1 MIRQLTVNYPA
12 TESSLYRR
20 LPGQL
25 RPQPCIVELDCQSGT
40 LTARYDECGP
50 GEWTSAQWLGFTMHW
65 LIPCLTAKAATE
77 LLDEVAPLAS
87 RVVNGWRREW
97 DGSQHVGRLS
107 PDAESASE
115 TIDALID
122 TWDWTE
128 EDQVQVYDAADW
140 LCPHGDAAARQEL
153 NITGATT
160 DGELWDMMIQVE
172 AEAAPI
178 VLDGTLR
185 ALKELR
191 DEARDAEDAA
201 DDDAEESFEVQAMRV
216 AEEMARIDFE
226 TAPEPA
232 REPEG
237 LGHLTPAARRE
248 VALARLVISVGGETL
263 VCEWRAVDVMSQFRV
278 SPQVAFAAME
288 RYPAALVM
296 EAEWRLESLGACA

>member
-1 MIRQLTVNYPA
+1 MRPEVEIVYPICE
-12 TESSLYRR
+12 TSLYRR

-25 RPQPCIVELDCQSGT
+25 HQQPCILELDCETGI

-50 GEWTSAQWLGFTMHW
+50 GSWTTATWLGWVLHW
-65 LIPCLTAKAATE
+65 SIPCLTATAASE
-77 LLDEVAPLAS
+77 LLDKVRPLAE
-87 RVVNGWRREW
+87 RIVRGWSKEW
-97 DGSQHVGRLS
+97 DGSNRVGRLS
-107 PDAESASE
+107 ADAQRASE
-115 TIDALID
+115 HVDALID
-122 TWDWTE
+122 TWDWTQ
-128 EDQVQVYDAADW
+128 EDKVQVWDAADW
-140 LCPHGDAAARQEL
+140 LWPNGRDLAREEL
-153 NITGATT
+153 HITGATT
-160 DGELWDMMIQVE
+160 DDELCEMVAQVE

-178 VLDGTLR
+178 KLYRTLDALR
-185 ALKELR
+185 ILR

-201 DDDAEESFEVQAMRV
+201 DDDVEESFEVQAMRV
-216 AEEMARIDFE
+216 AEEMARIDFD